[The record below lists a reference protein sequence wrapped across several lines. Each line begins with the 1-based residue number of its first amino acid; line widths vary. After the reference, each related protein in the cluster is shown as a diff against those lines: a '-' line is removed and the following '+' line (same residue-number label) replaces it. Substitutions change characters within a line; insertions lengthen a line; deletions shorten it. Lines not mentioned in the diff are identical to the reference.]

1 MRLGHMSEK
10 DMHPLHKRG
19 YLNDIGKLDFVNI
32 VYSTNRRESIFV
44 YLLTA
49 LNVFLVI
56 FILIFRVGSSFF
68 YWRL

>member
-1 MRLGHMSEK
+1 MSEK

-32 VYSTNRRESIFV
+32 VYSTNRRESISV